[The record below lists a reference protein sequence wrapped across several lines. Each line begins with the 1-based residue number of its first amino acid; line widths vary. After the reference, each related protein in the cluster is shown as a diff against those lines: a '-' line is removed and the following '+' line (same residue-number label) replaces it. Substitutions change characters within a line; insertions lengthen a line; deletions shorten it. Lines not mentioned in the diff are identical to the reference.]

1 MSTLEV
7 NSIQPLSSGSTIT
20 LGASGKTLS
29 IPSGCTITNSGTA
42 TGFGGGK
49 IGQVVNATHST
60 EVTTSSTSRVAT
72 NLTASITPSATDS
85 KVLILFSM
93 LFAVNR
99 TNAEQ
104 YCNYAIQ
111 RGGSDIWTTQS
122 VQAWGAYMGG
132 TNHVY
137 VTGNANHSY
146 LDSPSTTSSTTYAIT
161 FAQSAG
167 GTAKANAHNS
177 VSTIQLLEI
186 LA

>member
-7 NSIQPLSSGSTIT
+7 NSIQPLSSGTTVT
-20 LGASGKTLS
+20 LGASGKTFT
-29 IPSGCTITNSGTA
+29 IPAGCTISNSGTA

-72 NLTASITPSATDS
+72 NLTASITPSATSS
-85 KVLILFSM
+85 KVLVLFSM
-93 LFAVNR
+93 LFAINR
-99 TNAEQ
+99 SNAEQ

-122 VQAWGAYMGG
+122 VQAWGAYIAG
-132 TNHVY
+132 TGQVY
-137 VTGNANHSY
+137 MTGNANHSY
-146 LDSPSTTSSTTYAIT
+146 LDSPSTTSATTYAIT

-177 VSTIQLLEI
+177 VSTIQLLEV